1 MNRALG
7 DEFQSERM
15 LIFMYETSDLGD
27 CIRILVNQLPGER
40 LSQLLTK
47 IHCMCQYLLSY
58 YDLHQQCEQVAKVPA
73 GIYVWALC

>member
-27 CIRILVNQLPGER
+27 SIRILVNQ
-40 LSQLLTK
+40 
-47 IHCMCQYLLSY
+47 LLSY